1 MAPAI
6 SILYLSSTCAM
17 ILGLACASSIMGVT
31 LKPALSSKLLEL
43 NLDPALTAE
52 VSFDDK
58 TEIRAV

>member
-1 MAPAI
+1 
-6 SILYLSSTCAM
+6 
-17 ILGLACASSIMGVT
+17 MGVT

-43 NLDPALTAE
+43 NLDPALTAD